1 MRATVIACTVPYYEN
16 AETKGMCV
24 CGVTKCMHMES
35 NYLGQDTAK
44 STVWNGQKGRC
55 ETSNGK
61 LSFKTLVLIAV
72 SITKRSGVMTVR
84 VDDFRPAVDI
94 DSCRSPHAAG
104 QSCSFWNRSGPN
116 LKAADFK

>member
-1 MRATVIACTVPYYEN
+1 MRATVDACTVPYYKP

-24 CGVTKCMHMES
+24 CVCVTKCMHTES
-35 NYLGQDTAK
+35 NCLGQDTAK

-55 ETSNGK
+55 ETANGK

-94 DSCRSPHAAG
+94 DSCRSP
-104 QSCSFWNRSGPN
+104 QCCRSKLFFLESVRTQ
-116 LKAADFK
+116 LKS